1 LEDAFMQRRL
11 LPVWMANVLLS
22 ALTVVAADSIPESP
36 SPPPSFAP
44 TFNDLTQ
51 QATIFEPYP
60 LSGAAYADPVPPVF
74 APSPPPTISDAA
86 PPPTTDVLVPRGI
99 SSQGLVGRDFTTN
112 NPRNGGGPYF
122 STEVVFLKPYASRG
136 LFDAANPAQLKFEP
150 SLRYVLGY
158 QSAEGLGARVRYW
171 SYDHGAGTNFGT
183 GLGLRYRT
191 IDAEMTQAVD
201 FRRWQLLISGG
212 LRYAQANIDYQNVF
226 APGNLG
232 LGFNGFGLTA
242 AAQASRDLNLRGTWR
257 LATGARWSTV
267 FGNSSAVG
275 GGGPTTAY
283 RDDLLSII
291 DLNLGPQFRLPLGNG
306 AYLTGTAG
314 AEAQFWSGTAAATF
328 DTGFAGFGASLGI
341 TR

>member
-1 LEDAFMQRRL
+1 MQRRVL
-11 LPVWMANVLLS
+11 SIWMANVFLS
-22 ALTVVAADSIPESP
+22 ALTVAAADSIPE
-36 SPPPSFAP
+36 PPLPPQSFAP
-44 TFNDLTQ
+44 SSLTTSFGDLTQ
-51 QATIFEPYP
+51 QAMIFEPYP
-60 LSGAAYADPVPPVF
+60 QTVAAAADPVPP
-74 APSPPPTISDAA
+74 ALMAGPQATMPEA
-86 PPPTTDVLVPRGI
+86 PPPSLPEVPAPRGI
-99 SSQGLVGRDFTTN
+99 STQGLVGRDFTTT
-112 NPRNGGGPYF
+112 NPRSGGGPYF
-122 STEVVFLKPYASRG
+122 STEAVFLRPYASRG
-136 LFDAANPAQLKFEP
+136 LLSAANPAQVRFEP

-212 LRYAQANIDYQNVF
+212 VRYAQANIDFQNVF
-226 APGNLG
+226 AADNLG

-242 AAQASRDLNLRGTWR
+242 AAQATRDLNLRGTWR
-257 LATGARWSTV
+257 FLTGARWSTV

-275 GGGPTTAY
+275 GGVPTTAY

-306 AYLTGTAG
+306 AYLTGAAG
-314 AEAQFWSGTAAATF
+314 AEAQFWSGSAAASL
-328 DTGFAGFGASLGI
+328 DTGFAGFSASLGI
-341 TR
+341 SR